1 MDVTAIR
8 QPDIFIFGY
17 RFQEPVT
24 SGTDFIIAIM
34 CFWFFYQLHKKRDG
48 QQTTF
53 LMKWH
58 FLFLGL
64 ATLSGGLFGHAFLYL
79 VNDWW
84 KLPGWYM
91 SMIAIMFIE
100 RAAIE
105 HSKKVF
111 KPKLIKALLALNI
124 IELVII
130 AILTGITINF
140 RFVQFHSFYGLVC
153 IVFPFHLYVYS
164 KTKNLGSKW
173 TLAGIFVM
181 ILGAPVFNIP
191 IIIHEFFNHK
201 DLSHVII
208 MISTWCLYKG
218 AVHLNDSTETSEK
231 KDKKFNSIKG

>member
-8 QPDIFIFGY
+8 QPDVFVFGL
-17 RFQEPVT
+17 RIQEPMT
-24 SGTDFIIAIM
+24 SGTDILIAVM
-34 CFWFFYQLHKKRDG
+34 CFWFFYKLHKRQDG
-48 QQTTF
+48 QQTSL

-58 FLFLGL
+58 FFFLGL

-91 SMIAIMFIE
+91 SMVSIMFIE

-105 HSKKVF
+105 HSAKVF
-111 KPKLIKALLALNI
+111 KPKLIKTLLFLNI
-124 IELVII
+124 AELVII
-130 AILTGITINF
+130 AVLTGITINF
-140 RFVQFHSFYGLVC
+140 KYVQFHSFYGLVC
-153 IVFPFHLYVYS
+153 IVLPFHWYVYS

-173 TLAGIFVM
+173 TLYGIGVM
-181 ILGAPVFNIP
+181 ILGAPAFNIP

-208 MISTWCLYKG
+208 MVSTWCLYKG
-218 AVHLNDSTETSEK
+218 ALRFDDV
-231 KDKKFNSIKG
+231 

>member
-8 QPDIFIFGY
+8 QSDIFVFGL
-17 RFQEPVT
+17 RIQEPVT
-24 SGTDFIIAIM
+24 SGTDLIIAAM
-34 CFWFFYQLHKKRDG
+34 CFWFFYQLNKRNDG
-48 QQTTF
+48 QQTSF
-53 LMKWH
+53 LMKYH
-58 FLFLGL
+58 FLFLGF

-91 SMIAIMFIE
+91 SMISIMFIE

-105 HSKKVF
+105 HSAKVF
-111 KPKLIKALLALNI
+111 KPKLIKSLLILNVV
-124 IELVII
+124 ELVVI
-130 AILTGITINF
+130 AVLTGITIEF
-140 RFVQFHSFYGLVC
+140 KYVQFHSFYGLVC

-173 TLAGIFVM
+173 TLAGILVM
-181 ILGAPVFNIP
+181 MLGAPAFNIP

-208 MISTWCLYKG
+208 MASIYCLYRGTLNLNAKG
-218 AVHLNDSTETSEK
+218 ASSEQLSK
-231 KDKKFNSIKG
+231 A

>member
-8 QPDIFIFGY
+8 QPDVFVFGL
-17 RFQEPVT
+17 RIQEPMT
-24 SGTDFIIAIM
+24 SGTDIIIAIM
-34 CFWFFYQLHKKRDG
+34 CFWFFYKLNKRQDG
-48 QQTTF
+48 QQTSF

-91 SMIAIMFIE
+91 SMISIMFIE

-105 HSKKVF
+105 HSAKVF
-111 KPKLIKALLALNI
+111 KPKLIKALLFLNI
-124 IELVII
+124 AELVII

-140 RFVQFHSFYGLVC
+140 KFVQFHSFYGLVC
-153 IVFPFHLYVYS
+153 IVLPFHWYVYS
-164 KTKNLGSKW
+164 KTKNQGSKW
-173 TLAGIFVM
+173 TLVGIGVM
-181 ILGAPVFNIP
+181 ILGAPAFNIP

-208 MISTWCLYKG
+208 MASIWYLYKG
-218 AVHLNDSTETSEK
+218 ALNLNDSTSQEPLSV
-231 KDKKFNSIKG
+231 S